1 MGLIVD
7 MKTMG
12 GTMDVQT
19 MSFESCFLGFSSYAR
34 DVLVSINQASSF
46 SLFLS
51 ASK

>member
-19 MSFESCFLGFSSYAR
+19 MLFESCFLGYFILR
-34 DVLVSINQASSF
+34 
-46 SLFLS
+46 
-51 ASK
+51 